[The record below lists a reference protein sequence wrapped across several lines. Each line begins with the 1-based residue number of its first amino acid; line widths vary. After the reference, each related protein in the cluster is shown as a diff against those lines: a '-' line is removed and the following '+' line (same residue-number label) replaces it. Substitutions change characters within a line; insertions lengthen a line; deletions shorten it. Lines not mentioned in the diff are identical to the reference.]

1 MFYNKRYNLSDYLNY
16 DDLNELISKIRELL
30 LIFDSKVDLSDNS
43 KYDITMV
50 EYELNDFPYVED
62 MDKIE
67 RNIMNLSYDFFQ
79 PTGYIKNKI
88 WKDSINNVY
97 KSFNYEDINRIITDM
112 NILYD
117 NRNDTRSIYN
127 LQSNEEWNTGVTS
140 LVWRE

>member
-1 MFYNKRYNLSDYLNY
+1 MFYNESYSLSDYLNY
-16 DDLNELISKIRELL
+16 DDLNELISKVRELL
-30 LIFDSKVDLSDNS
+30 LVFQDKIDLSDTS

-62 MDKIE
+62 IDKIE

-79 PTGYIKNKI
+79 PFGYIKNKV
-88 WKDSINNVY
+88 WKDSENKVY
-97 KSFNYEDINRIITDM
+97 KSFSYEDINRIINDM
-112 NILYD
+112 NVLYE